1 MIYSRSVEYG
11 LRALTH
17 LAALP
22 RGARKMAREIADEE
36 DTPLFYLAKTLQ
48 QLARRGILHSVKGPI
63 GGFSLNRPP
72 RKISLM
78 DVVDALDGSDAF
90 ERCAVGLP
98 ECNDETPC
106 PLHDS
111 YKPLRQSVVRY
122 LTRTTLADLAAELEH
137 KQKAVARRKARKKS
151 SRKSRKA
158 GR

>member
-36 DTPLFYLAKTLQ
+36 NTPLFYLAKTLQ
-48 QLARRGILHSVKGPI
+48 QLARRHILHSVKGPS

-72 RKISLM
+72 RKISVM

-90 ERCAVGLP
+90 ERCAVGLA
-98 ECNDETPC
+98 ECDDKTPC

-111 YKPLRQSVVRY
+111 FKPLRQSIVRY
-122 LTRTTLADLAAELEH
+122 LTHTTLADLSAELEH
-137 KQKAVARRKARKKS
+137 KQKAAARRKARKKS
-151 SRKSRKA
+151 SRKA